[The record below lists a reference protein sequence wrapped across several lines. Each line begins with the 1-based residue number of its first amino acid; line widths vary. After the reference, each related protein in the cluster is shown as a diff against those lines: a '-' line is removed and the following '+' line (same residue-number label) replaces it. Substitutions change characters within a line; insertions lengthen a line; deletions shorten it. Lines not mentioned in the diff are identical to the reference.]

1 MVFGRIRKVD
11 VYKAPKTVYTVASR
25 IYYMSICQTDR
36 LKQLLRGN
44 TAFPSSVSQWCGI
57 ELPRLEAQGKFSIH

>member
-1 MVFGRIRKVD
+1 MVLGRLEKLMFIKHL
-11 VYKAPKTVYTVASR
+11 KQYTVASC
-25 IYYMSICQTDR
+25 ICYMSICQTDR
-36 LKQLLRGN
+36 LKELLREN